1 MNRRICTPM
10 LSWQTPMI
18 AGKDLLNQFKAASWR
33 APDEVEAFIAAAE
46 APQTAEFLKMLD
58 IVSGRAPDAA
68 VHRARLTVF
77 ARLIDKNP
85 DKTLFAPF
93 VKALKSA
100 EPGLRTTLA
109 ALLPKVNSA
118 TEHGALV
125 EYLRSADA
133 GLRATVARALQQL
146 GGSRTVFELLTH
158 AVSEP
163 GFVGRVEAMDV
174 LVGFAR
180 HQAIPAL
187 QAALLA
193 GSPQE
198 KVHALKHLGN
208 APVMGKDPAA
218 ALKAIAPLLDAQKE
232 QEPVVIQAILSFS
245 ALSTE
250 DDWFEYVGIFLDSDT
265 VGMVKAAVEGL
276 RRYNSAR
283 VMAALERKMRAGP
296 RLIRIAVLNA
306 LEGIGSDAV
315 LPPLVEAL
323 AHKQIPVRNRAA
335 EVLKQLSMEGKL
347 DVSRTVIWLLRSRDV
362 NVRRMATEIIR
373 SVADP
378 DQQLWPKLMGVLRD
392 EDWWVRERVMDA
404 LVELGGQRLTSH
416 IVALLADPSDVIRRF
431 AVSVLGRIKDP
442 KALRSLVQIATQDAD
457 WWVKETAIESVAAI
471 NDARA
476 VPYIVHI
483 MAADPDLQPVCI
495 QALIDMEANTAAPQV
510 APLCS
515 SGSADVRYLAVKFL
529 DKFDANE
536 HAAAVAKLHDDPH
549 PKVRATARDLI
560 THWQIT
566 AQGQAA
572 HSVSMLE
579 RLLVQLAQSEGDD
592 LIVAAGKPVFMKKF
606 GRVTSVN
613 PTVLDEE
620 QVKALLLPHLS
631 TEQVMA
637 LQAMQD
643 VDYSHEVKSEGLR
656 FRANIFY
663 QLGGLSGVFRRI
675 RGALPEFE
683 KLGLPPLVQSFGS
696 LKNGLVLVGGPTG
709 SGKSTTLAA
718 LIDYINRTSS
728 RHIISL
734 EDPIEVIHK
743 CKQSLVNQRE
753 VGTHTNSFAAALR
766 STLREDPNVILVG
779 EMRDLPTIEFTV
791 VAAET
796 GHLVFGTVHTV
807 SAATTVDRIVAAF
820 PPGQQQQVRSTL
832 ADSLRAVVCQYLMK
846 EKSGAGRVLE
856 VELMVNNE
864 AVSNLIRKGKAFQL
878 PSVLSTSR
886 EQGMQMMDTDLLRL
900 VKENRI
906 SAADAYVKAVSKK
919 DFEAFVEEE
928 EKAAQQ
934 ADLVYSIEGVARF
947 RVNIFVQSQ
956 GLGAVFRVIPNKVPT
971 LEELRLTPAV
981 KRLTMLANGL
991 VLVTGPTGSGK
1002 STTLA
1007 AMVDEINKSS
1017 QRHLISIE
1025 DPIEFLHKPIKS
1037 AITQR
1042 QVGKHAESFSSALRS
1057 ALRESPDVLVVGEM
1071 RDLETIQLAI
1081 SAAETGVLVI
1091 GTLHSNSASKAIDRI
1106 MDVIPEESR
1115 DQVRSTLS
1123 VLLRGVISQHLAK
1136 HASGEGRV
1144 AVMEVLVQSYAVSNL
1159 IRENKVFQIDGYLD
1173 TASYDGSG
1181 MQSLD
1186 ACLFKLLKQG
1196 EVTLDEAL
1204 KLANQPESLKRLA
1217 AELAE
1222 D

>member
-1 MNRRICTPM
+1 
-10 LSWQTPMI
+10 MI

-46 APQTAEFLKMLD
+46 APQTAELLKMLD
-58 IVSGRAPDAA
+58 IVSGKAPDAA
-68 VHRARLTVF
+68 VHRTRLTVF

-100 EPGLRTTLA
+100 EPSLRTTLA

-125 EYLRSADA
+125 EYLRATDT

-146 GGSRTVFELLTH
+146 GGSRTVFELLTR

-163 GFVGRVEAMDV
+163 GFAGRVEAMDV

-187 QAALLA
+187 RAALLA

-245 ALSTE
+245 ALASE

-265 VGMVKAAVEGL
+265 LAMVKAAVDGL
-276 RRYNSAR
+276 RRFNSVR

-296 RLIRIAVLNA
+296 RIIRIAVLNA
-306 LEGIGSDAV
+306 LEAIGSDAV

-323 AHKQIPVRNRAA
+323 AHNQVPVRNRAA

-378 DQQLWPKLMGVLRD
+378 DQQFWPKLMGVLRD

-404 LVELGGQRLTSH
+404 LVELGGQRLTLH
-416 IVALLADPSDVIRRF
+416 IVALLTDASDVIRRF
-431 AVSVLGRIKDP
+431 AVSVLGRLKDP
-442 KALRSLVQIATQDAD
+442 KALRSLVQTATQDAD
-457 WWVKETAIESVAAI
+457 WWVKETAIEAVAAI

-483 MAADPDLQPVCI
+483 MSADADLQPVCL
-495 QALIDMEANTAAPQV
+495 QALMDMEAKTAAPQV

-515 SGSADVRYLAVKFL
+515 SESADVRYLAVKFL
-529 DKFDANE
+529 DKFDSNE
-536 HAAAVAKLHDDPH
+536 QATAVAKLHDDPH
-549 PKVRATARDLI
+549 PRVRAAARDLI
-560 THWQIT
+560 ARWRIT
-566 AQGQAA
+566 AQGQTARA
-572 HSVSMLE
+572 VPMLD
-579 RLLVQLAQSEGDD
+579 RLLMQLAQAEGDD
-592 LIVAAGKPVFMKKF
+592 LIVAAGKPVFVKKV
-606 GRVTSVN
+606 GRVTALS

-631 TEQVMA
+631 TDQVMA

-656 FRANIFY
+656 FRANIFD

-675 RGALPEFE
+675 RGTLPEFE
-683 KLGLPPLVQSFGS
+683 KLGLPPLVQSFGN

-743 CKQSLVNQRE
+743 RKQSLVNQRE
-753 VGTHTNSFAAALR
+753 VGTHTKSFAAALR

-779 EMRDLPTIEFTV
+779 EMRDLPTITV
-791 VAAET
+791 IAAET

-846 EKSGAGRVLE
+846 EKSGPGRVLA

-878 PSVLSTSR
+878 PSVISTSR
-886 EQGMQMMDTDLLRL
+886 EQGMQLMDSDLMRL
-900 VKENRI
+900 TKEGKI
-906 SAADAYVKAVSKK
+906 TAGDAYVKAVSKK
-919 DFEAFVEEE
+919 DFEPFVEEE
-928 EKAAQQ
+928 EKAAAQKR
-934 ADLVYSIEGVARF
+934 APNFKTVA
-947 RVNIFVQSQ
+947 V
-956 GLGAVFRVIPNKVPT
+956 APVPT
-971 LEELRLTPAV
+971 PQPQGA
-981 KRLTMLANGL
+981 A
-991 VLVTGPTGSGK
+991 TGPAPAPATRPSAQPQAPAPRP
-1002 STTLA
+1002 A
-1007 AMVDEINKSS
+1007 AAGGT
-1017 QRHLISIE
+1017 R
-1025 DPIEFLHKPIKS
+1025 KP
-1037 AITQR
+1037 
-1042 QVGKHAESFSSALRS
+1042 
-1057 ALRESPDVLVVGEM
+1057 
-1071 RDLETIQLAI
+1071 
-1081 SAAETGVLVI
+1081 
-1091 GTLHSNSASKAIDRI
+1091 
-1106 MDVIPEESR
+1106 
-1115 DQVRSTLS
+1115 
-1123 VLLRGVISQHLAK
+1123 
-1136 HASGEGRV
+1136 
-1144 AVMEVLVQSYAVSNL
+1144 
-1159 IRENKVFQIDGYLD
+1159 
-1173 TASYDGSG
+1173 
-1181 MQSLD
+1181 
-1186 ACLFKLLKQG
+1186 
-1196 EVTLDEAL
+1196 
-1204 KLANQPESLKRLA
+1204 
-1217 AELAE
+1217 
-1222 D
+1222 